1 MNNHINLCFIIY
13 SKKFETICLLLW
25 QKNFGGTGWWGLI
38 LSKYHLQNFWQG
50 GRQRWSVQGIRGN
63 DQTNTNRFG
72 ISNAIDN
79 LSCNFLI
86 KREKRLKNWATELC
100 PLIINIIDKSLWKFC
115 VILAKLFRT
124 RIVSMI
130 LGMLSFYTYL
140 SFIHQLFYNLSL
152 LHVFTCNFSI
162 LCLTLLIR
170 WNWSE
175 KDYFITFWTARLVG
189 FTSNQTCR

>member
-1 MNNHINLCFIIY
+1 MRQSVCY
-13 SKKFETICLLLW
+13 YD
-25 QKNFGGTGWWGLI
+25 KNFLGGLGGGGLI

-86 KREKRLKNWATELC
+86 KREKRLKNWASELC

-115 VILAKLFRT
+115 VILAKYFER
-124 RIVSMI
+124 V
-130 LGMLSFYTYL
+130 
-140 SFIHQLFYNLSL
+140 
-152 LHVFTCNFSI
+152 
-162 LCLTLLIR
+162 LCLWFLECYLFIRTYRLYISYFIISLSCTYSLVIFQFFVFTLLIR

-189 FTSNQTCR
+189 FTSNQTYRQKE

>member
-1 MNNHINLCFIIY
+1 M
-13 SKKFETICLLLW
+13 LLW
-25 QKNFGGTGWWGLI
+25 QKNCGGTGWWGLI

-115 VILAKLFRT
+115 VILAKYFERVLCLWFLECYLFIRT
-124 RIVSMI
+124 YRLYISYFI
-130 LGMLSFYTYL
+130 ISLSCTYSL
-140 SFIHQLFYNLSL
+140 VIFQFFVLLFWLDEIEVKKTILSL
-152 LHVFTCNFSI
+152 SELPALSVLQVIKLTGRKNKNAIPINF
-162 LCLTLLIR
+162 L
-170 WNWSE
+170 
-175 KDYFITFWTARLVG
+175 
-189 FTSNQTCR
+189 